1 MANIVW
7 PTSLPAFEE
16 PLLSSYNEKPGTTT
30 VRTEMEVGPAKIR
43 KRTTAEV
50 DRFEVAY
57 IMTGSQV
64 ATFDG
69 FYDSTT
75 AQGALRFD
83 ATHPRTGNT
92 VEVRFRDRPQF
103 KKSAPDVWRVSF
115 PVEVMP

>member
-1 MANIVW
+1 MAGIVW

-16 PLLSSYNEKPGTTT
+16 PLLSSYNEKPGTAT

-50 DRFEVAY
+50 DKFEVAY

-83 ATHPRTGNT
+83 ATHPRTLNTKEFRIKEDPTYEPIGNDFKVIFT
-92 VEVRFRDRPQF
+92 VEVLP
-103 KKSAPDVWRVSF
+103 
-115 PVEVMP
+115 